1 MESGLYKKYI
11 SKEIDPKIKTE
22 KLPEVNLGVIKNK
35 RVNWSDN
42 PIPEGDKV
50 KHPKFAQAMKA
61 INTYTGMKG
70 GKEATDYFIKNIEG
84 PAIKYNS
91 KTYSLQALIPD

>member
-1 MESGLYKKYI
+1 MKSGLYQKYI

-22 KLPEVNLGVIKNK
+22 KLQEINLGTIKNK

-50 KHPKFAQAMKA
+50 KHPKFSQAMEA

-70 GKEATDYFIKNIEG
+70 GKEANEYFRKNIEG
-84 PAIKYNS
+84 PAIKYND